1 MATRRY
7 RTLSPRVKAS
17 GMAYHSSIASRSKR
31 DEKIQKEAEKEL
43 KRLRE
48 WKALNGNITL

>member
-17 GMAYHSSIASRSKR
+17 GMPYHSSIASRSKR
-31 DEKIQKEAEKEL
+31 DDEKQRLAEEMIKKL
-43 KRLRE
+43 ND
-48 WKALNGNITL
+48 WKKL